1 MMSEIPSSTSTP
13 AAARAK
19 PSSRRWDAG
28 EAALV
33 AERGR
38 LVIDVGGTTVGI
50 FRVDG
55 KLYAY
60 ENVCPH
66 QGGPVCQG
74 LIIDAVREVLDEG
87 KVSLG
92 MAFDADEPH
101 IVCPWHGYEFRIA
114 TGRHAA
120 VDRIGL
126 RTIPVEEIGG
136 RVYVVV

>member
-1 MMSEIPSSTSTP
+1 VPV
-13 AAARAK
+13 AAQAPFTTHLPRERRR
-19 PSSRRWDAG
+19 PERWDAAAS
-28 EAALV
+28 EAV
-33 AERGR
+33 PERGR
-38 LVIDVGGTTVGI
+38 LVIDVANTTVGI

-55 KLYAY
+55 KLYAF

-74 LIIDAVREVLDEG
+74 LLIDGVREVLNEG

-92 MAFDADEPH
+92 MAFDASDPH
-101 IVCPWHGYEFRIA
+101 IVCPWHGYEFRIE

-120 VDRIGL
+120 IDRIGL
-126 RTIPVEEIGG
+126 RSFPVEESGG